1 MKYPELVSAVLE
13 ENRKVLAA
21 VSAESVDQL
30 IEEILKAKS
39 VHLYAMGRMQLSVR
53 AFAMRLTHMGIPT
66 YVVFD
71 TTSRR
76 IGPGDLLIGHCAVTN
91 VELNV
96 VRLSKE
102 AGARIAL
109 LTAHPE
115 NEHGKLADLC
125 VHVPG
130 QIFGG
135 PNEVKSIPTDGFAPR
150 ADAIPLHR
158 HRCDASH
165 RAQGRFHSGNAGK
178 PYELRRSPQLV
189 CLSRSGVSTFFAK
202 RRS

>member
-1 MKYPELVSAVLE
+1 MKYSELVSAVLE
-13 ENRKVLAA
+13 ENRKVLEA
-21 VSAESVDQL
+21 VSTESVDQL

-135 PNEVKSIPTDGFAPR
+135 PNEVKSIQPMASLLEQALFLFTDIVVMLLIER
-150 ADAIPLHR
+150 
-158 HRCDASH
+158 
-165 RAQGRFHSGNAGK
+165 K
-178 PYELRRSPQLV
+178 
-189 CLSRSGVSTFFAK
+189 GVSIQAMQESHTNLEGLPSSFA
-202 RRS
+202 